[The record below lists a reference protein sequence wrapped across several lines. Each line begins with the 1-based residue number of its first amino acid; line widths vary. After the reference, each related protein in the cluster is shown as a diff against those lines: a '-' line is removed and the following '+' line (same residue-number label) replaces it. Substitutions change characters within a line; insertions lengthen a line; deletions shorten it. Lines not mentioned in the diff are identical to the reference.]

1 MILHDVSQSVAWLLH
16 ENLILVTGFSCNIQ
30 ATYHLLSVLLQ
41 LVQIEV
47 RSIRFESVHVGLKIA
62 H

>member
-16 ENLILVTGFSCNIQ
+16 ENLILVTGFLCNIQ
-30 ATYHLLSVLLQ
+30 ASVLLQ